1 MRDIKEIIIH
11 CSATR
16 EGRNFTAADI
26 DQWHKD
32 RGYQKIGYH
41 FVILLSGK
49 VERGRELW
57 EVGAHA
63 LKHNAYSIGICYIG
77 GCDSQMKPKD
87 TRTPEQ
93 TVCLIKLL
101 NELKVKFPNAKIIGH
116 NELSNKACPSFDV
129 QEWLKTVEI

>member
-49 VERGRELW
+49 IERGRELW

-63 LKHNAYSIGICYIG
+63 IKHNAYSIGICYIG

-93 TVCLIKLL
+93 TVSLIKLL
-101 NELKVKFPNAKIIGH
+101 NELKVKYPNAKIIGH
-116 NELSNKACPSFDV
+116 NEVANKACPSFDV
-129 QEWLKTVEI
+129 REWLKTVEI